1 MRIALSVTLTLSACL
16 FHFSASAGW
25 METHA
30 DGKVIVYAE
39 GQIKKAAPED
49 PTWSTVGLA
58 DQSLL
63 IVHSDRRV
71 YAQGTIDDYC
81 RAMETFLRSVM
92 AEMAPEER
100 ELMDELMDEDA
111 HRDDQRPRLIIGR
124 AAEAG
129 PVAGLATEKY
139 LVLVDGKL
147 YEELWLAPAAP
158 IMQELDSAAIR
169 NVERKMT
176 TCMENITEIVTGNWL
191 RQPEQDAAYQELLH
205 KGWLMRRISYSGGM
219 PLTEMLVTAL
229 EGPATPTVELH
240 PPQNFLQISFEELI
254 FEE

>member
-16 FHFSASAGW
+16 FHFSATAGW
-25 METHA
+25 IETHA
-30 DGKVIVYAE
+30 DGKITFYSE
-39 GQIKKAAPED
+39 GKIKKAAPDD

-58 DQSLL
+58 DQSLV
-63 IVHSDRRV
+63 IVHNDRRV
-71 YAQGTIDDYC
+71 YAQGTVDDYC

-92 AEMAPEER
+92 AEMSPEER
-100 ELMDELMDEDA
+100 DLMDELMDEGDYSG
-111 HRDDQRPRLIIGR
+111 DQRPQLIIGR
-124 AAEAG
+124 AADAG

-191 RQPEQDAAYQELLH
+191 RQPEQDAAYQKLLQ
-205 KGWLMRRISYSGGM
+205 KGWLMRRISYSDGM
-219 PLTEMLVTAL
+219 PLTEMLVTGL
-229 EGPATPTVELH
+229 EEPAIPTVELD
-240 PPQNFLQISFEELI
+240 PPQDFLQISFEELI